1 MNWPSESRIYSMFL
15 AAGFVAFGL
24 EAYGIAHRA
33 SEVVTVTDSFEGLAR
48 HLDTEVREVESLARE
63 INSQEEQLRVFKDV
77 PNVLPK
83 DKGYLRTQEAIAEEV
98 AQLRKKVGKAM
109 PRGKYILV
117 DAKVNKL
124 YLKDGYRTLWS
135 ADCSVGRGGTLSDRK
150 SGRKWEFLT
159 PRGRFK
165 VWGKL
170 KDPVWR
176 KPDWAYV
183 ESGESKIPPPDDPA
197 RLVRGELGAYALNL
211 GGGYLIHGTMN
222 PEALGRPASHGCV
235 RLGADD
241 LEKLYKSVG
250 EGTQVFIF

>member
-1 MNWPSESRIYSMFL
+1 MFL
-15 AAGFVAFGL
+15 VAGLTVFGL
-24 EAYGIAHRA
+24 EALGIARRGA
-33 SEVVTVTDSFEGLAR
+33 EVVSSIDSFDGLSR
-48 HLDTEVREVESLARE
+48 RLESEVREAESLARE
-63 INSQEEQLRVFKDV
+63 IDSQTEQLRVFKDV

-98 AQLRKKVGKAM
+98 SQLRKRVGRAM

-135 ADCSVGRGGTLSDRK
+135 ADCSVGRGGTLADRK

-183 ESGESKIPPPDDPA
+183 EAGETKIPPPDDPA
-197 RLVRGELGAYALNL
+197 RFVKGELGAYALNL

-235 RLGADD
+235 RLGAED
-241 LEKLYKSVG
+241 LEKLYKAVG